1 MDAGNNQNSTVH
13 GTEVANDPGKM
24 FIGGLS
30 WQTETDSLREYFRK
44 YGEIKECVIMRDPN
58 SKKSRGFGFVTF
70 GDPKC
75 VEKVLKTER
84 HEVDSKKIDPKVAF
98 PKRSPPKIDD
108 NSEPCN
114 GTPVTRTKKIFVGGL
129 AASTTPEDLKNYF
142 QQFGKVEDVTL
153 MMDRQTNRHRGFGF
167 VVMETED
174 DVNKICE
181 MHYHEVKDKMVETKK
196 AQPKEVMMPQNQLRQ
211 RTALMR
217 NMYGMYV
224 VDPVTPWTPYAQG
237 TCANASLSSPM
248 PILLESVPNV
258 KGYPANFAFGRSI
271 PAYPPFTPYFS
282 ENTNE
287 QLTYLKT
294 TGLDKSVCIAS
305 PGLHAYPGGYAVM
318 PHGLQPAVD
327 QRRTGGYIPYSY
339 PDYGSA
345 GPAAPAATLR
355 AANAHNRTDG
365 GTAVTQHQQA
375 DYNREY
381 HQAAVMNS
389 PYAQQSYAPSPSP
402 VNSRSGF
409 NVNSSPG
416 PMDLYAVSTTQAEQ
430 NAMTSNFVPAVSPQ
444 PNSYGMGQKALIAPN
459 FPNVNGYTMQ

>member
-1 MDAGNNQNSTVH
+1 
-13 GTEVANDPGKM
+13 
-24 FIGGLS
+24 
-30 WQTETDSLREYFRK
+30 
-44 YGEIKECVIMRDPN
+44 
-58 SKKSRGFGFVTF
+58 
-70 GDPKC
+70 
-75 VEKVLKTER
+75 
-84 HEVDSKKIDPKVAF
+84 
-98 PKRSPPKIDD
+98 
-108 NSEPCN
+108 
-114 GTPVTRTKKIFVGGL
+114 
-129 AASTTPEDLKNYF
+129 
-142 QQFGKVEDVTL
+142 

-167 VVMETED
+167 VVMETEE

-181 MHYHEVKDKMVETKK
+181 MHYHEVKDKMIEAKK

-224 VDPVTPWTPYAQG
+224 VDPVAPWTPYTQG
-237 TCANASLSSPM
+237 TCANPSLSPSM

-282 ENTNE
+282 ENALSNE

-318 PHGLQPAVD
+318 PHHGLQPAVD
-327 QRRTGGYIPYSY
+327 QRRPGSYIPYSY

-345 GPAAPAATLR
+345 GPATTLR

-365 GTAVTQHQQA
+365 GSAVTQHQQA
-375 DYNREY
+375 EYNREY

-389 PYAQQSYAPSPSP
+389 PYAQQGYAPSPSP

-416 PMDLYAVSTTQAEQ
+416 PMDLYAVSTTQADQ

-444 PNSYGMGQKALIAPN
+444 PNSYGMGQTYGGTSQTYNPLVHGRN
-459 FPNVNGYTMQ
+459 F

>member
-1 MDAGNNQNSTVH
+1 MDAGNNPNTTLH

-30 WQTETDSLREYFRK
+30 WQTETDSLRDYFRK
-44 YGEIKECVIMRDPN
+44 YGDIKECVIMRDPT

-98 PKRSPPKIDD
+98 PKRSPPK
-108 NSEPCN
+108 
-114 GTPVTRTKKIFVGGL
+114 PVTRTKKIFIGGL
-129 AASTTPEDLKNYF
+129 AAQTTPEDLKNYF

-167 VVMETED
+167 VVMENED
-174 DVNKICE
+174 NVDKICD
-181 MHYHEVKDKMVETKK
+181 MHYHEVKDKMVEAKK

-224 VDPVTPWTPYAQG
+224 APWNPYAQG
-237 TCANASLSSPM
+237 TCTNPS
-248 PILLESVPNV
+248 
-258 KGYPANFAFGRSI
+258 YPANFAFGRSY

-282 ENTNE
+282 GFSGAMPAFTPGH
-287 QLTYLKT
+287 QR
-294 TGLDKSVCIAS
+294 GSAVRGRS
-305 PGLHAYPGGYAVM
+305 PGRGGYANY
-318 PHGLQPAVD
+318 HG
-327 QRRTGGYIPYSY
+327 
-339 PDYGSA
+339 
-345 GPAAPAATLR
+345 AP
-355 AANAHNRTDG
+355 
-365 GTAVTQHQQA
+365 
-375 DYNREY
+375 
-381 HQAAVMNS
+381 VMNS

-402 VNSRSGF
+402 VNNRSGF

-430 NAMTSNFVPAVSPQ
+430 NAMSTGFVPAVSPQ
-444 PNSYGMGQKALIAPN
+444 PNNYGMGQTYGGASQNYNPLVHGRN
-459 FPNVNGYTMQ
+459 F

>member
-1 MDAGNNQNSTVH
+1 MDAGNNQNATVH
-13 GTEVANDPGKM
+13 GTEIANDPGKM

-30 WQTETDSLREYFRK
+30 WQTETDGLRDYFRK
-44 YGEIKECVIMRDPN
+44 YGEIKECVIMRDPT

-98 PKRSPPKIDD
+98 PKRSPPK
-108 NSEPCN
+108 
-114 GTPVTRTKKIFVGGL
+114 PVTRTKKIFVGGL
-129 AASTTPEDLKNYF
+129 AAPTTPEDLKIYF

-153 MMDRQTNRHRGFGF
+153 MMDRQTMRHRGFGF
-167 VVMETED
+167 VVMENED
-174 DVNKICE
+174 NVDRICD
-181 MHYHEVKDKMVETKK
+181 MHYHEVKDKMIEAKK

-224 VDPVTPWTPYAQG
+224 APWNPYAQG
-237 TCANASLSSPM
+237 TCANPS
-248 PILLESVPNV
+248 
-258 KGYPANFAFGRSI
+258 YPANFAFGRSI

-282 ENTNE
+282 ENALSND

-294 TGLDKSVCIAS
+294 TGLDKSVCITS
-305 PGLHAYPGGYAVM
+305 PGIHAYPSGYAVM
-318 PHGLQPAVD
+318 PHGLQPTVD

-345 GPAAPAATLR
+345 GPASTLR
-355 AANAHNRTDG
+355 PANTQNRTDG
-365 GTAVTQHQQA
+365 TTAVTQHQQA

-381 HQAAVMNS
+381 HQATVMNS

-402 VNSRSGF
+402 VNNRSGF

-430 NAMTSNFVPAVSPQ
+430 NVMTSNFVPSVSPQ
-444 PNSYGMGQKALIAPN
+444 PNSYGMGQALIAPN
-459 FPNVNGYTMQ
+459 YPNVNSYTMQ

>member
-1 MDAGNNQNSTVH
+1 MDAGNNPNTTLH

-30 WQTETDSLREYFRK
+30 WQTETDSLRDYFRK
-44 YGEIKECVIMRDPN
+44 YGDIKECVIMRDPT

-98 PKRSPPKIDD
+98 PKRSPPK
-108 NSEPCN
+108 
-114 GTPVTRTKKIFVGGL
+114 PVTRTKKIFIGGL
-129 AASTTPEDLKNYF
+129 AAQTTPEDLKNYF

-167 VVMETED
+167 VVMENED
-174 DVNKICE
+174 NVDKICD
-181 MHYHEVKDKMVETKK
+181 MHYHEVKDKMVEAKK

-224 VDPVTPWTPYAQG
+224 APWNPYAQG
-237 TCANASLSSPM
+237 TCTNPSLSPSM

-258 KGYPANFAFGRSI
+258 KGYPANFAFGRSY

-282 ENTNE
+282 ESGLSNE

-305 PGLHAYPGGYAVM
+305 PGLHAYPSGYVM
-318 PHGLQPAVD
+318 PHGIQPAIEQ
-327 QRRTGGYIPYSY
+327 QRRTAGLIPYSY
-339 PDYGSA
+339 PDYGSS
-345 GPAAPAATLR
+345 GPATIR
-355 AANAHNRTDG
+355 AANCTTQNRTDG
-365 GTAVTQHQQA
+365 NTGVTQHQQA
-375 DYNREY
+375 EYNREY
-381 HQAAVMNS
+381 HQAVMNS

-402 VNSRSGF
+402 VNNRSGF

-430 NAMTSNFVPAVSPQ
+430 NAMSTGFVPAVSPQ
-444 PNSYGMGQKALIAPN
+444 PNNYGMGQALIAPN

>member
-282 ENTNE
+282 
-287 QLTYLKT
+287 
-294 TGLDKSVCIAS
+294 
-305 PGLHAYPGGYAVM
+305 
-318 PHGLQPAVD
+318 
-327 QRRTGGYIPYSY
+327 
-339 PDYGSA
+339 
-345 GPAAPAATLR
+345 
-355 AANAHNRTDG
+355 
-365 GTAVTQHQQA
+365 
-375 DYNREY
+375 
-381 HQAAVMNS
+381 VMNS

-444 PNSYGMGQKALIAPN
+444 PNSYGMGQKTYGGTTQTYNPLVHGRN
-459 FPNVNGYTMQ
+459 F

>member
-1 MDAGNNQNSTVH
+1 MDAGNNPNTTLH

-30 WQTETDSLREYFRK
+30 WQTETDSLRDYFRK
-44 YGEIKECVIMRDPN
+44 YGDIKECVIMRDPT

-98 PKRSPPKIDD
+98 PKRSPPK
-108 NSEPCN
+108 
-114 GTPVTRTKKIFVGGL
+114 PVTRTKKIFIGGL
-129 AASTTPEDLKNYF
+129 AAQTTPEDLKNYF

-167 VVMETED
+167 VVMENED
-174 DVNKICE
+174 NVDKICD
-181 MHYHEVKDKMVETKK
+181 MHYHEVKDKMVEAKK

-224 VDPVTPWTPYAQG
+224 APWNPYAQG
-237 TCANASLSSPM
+237 TCTNPS
-248 PILLESVPNV
+248 
-258 KGYPANFAFGRSI
+258 YPANFAFGRSY

-282 ENTNE
+282 
-287 QLTYLKT
+287 
-294 TGLDKSVCIAS
+294 
-305 PGLHAYPGGYAVM
+305 
-318 PHGLQPAVD
+318 
-327 QRRTGGYIPYSY
+327 
-339 PDYGSA
+339 
-345 GPAAPAATLR
+345 
-355 AANAHNRTDG
+355 
-365 GTAVTQHQQA
+365 
-375 DYNREY
+375 
-381 HQAAVMNS
+381 VMNS

-402 VNSRSGF
+402 VNNRSGF

-430 NAMTSNFVPAVSPQ
+430 NAMSTGFVPAVSPQ
-444 PNSYGMGQKALIAPN
+444 PNNYGMGQTYGGASQNYNPLVHGRN
-459 FPNVNGYTMQ
+459 F